1 MKKSIVFMLFL
12 CVTMIL
18 TSSVTLAGPAAPL
31 SKVNINAFTAENYK
45 NQWQFTPNG
54 YPKNMTGYSFSG
66 PELYMNVVYTGIP
79 SWNYT
84 FIKINGTQYKHS
96 QLFDQ
101 QFLITDSGGII
112 IGFEIIY
119 KIPPTYL
126 SGSNNITIT
135 SSGTNGGSGSDIS
148 TYIKFVK

>member
-1 MKKSIVFMLFL
+1 MKKSIVFVLLL

-18 TSSVTLAGPAAPL
+18 TSSVALAGPAPAL
-31 SKVNINAFTAENYK
+31 SKVNINAFTAENYN
-45 NQWQFTPNG
+45 NQWKFTPNG
-54 YPKNMTGYSFSG
+54 YPKNMTSYSFSG
-66 PELYMNVVYTGIP
+66 SELYMDVVYTGIP

-84 FIKINGTQYKHS
+84 FIKINGSQYKHS

-101 QFLITDSGGII
+101 QFFITDSGGII

-119 KIPPTYL
+119 KISPTYL

-135 SSGTNGGSGSDIS
+135 SSGTSGGSGSDIS